1 MICSKGGCKEAVKDQ
16 MEVAWCKWRELTGVT
31 CDRKIPL
38 KLKTKVYKTMI
49 RRGRNV
55 DNWGKGREYA
65 GKNRDESA
73 KMDDWS

>member
-1 MICSKGGCKEAVKDQ
+1 

-38 KLKTKVYKTMI
+38 KLKAKVYKTMI
-49 RRGRNV
+49 RPALVIWGRNM

-65 GKNRDESA
+65 GKNRDENA
-73 KMDDWS
+73 KMVTGVV